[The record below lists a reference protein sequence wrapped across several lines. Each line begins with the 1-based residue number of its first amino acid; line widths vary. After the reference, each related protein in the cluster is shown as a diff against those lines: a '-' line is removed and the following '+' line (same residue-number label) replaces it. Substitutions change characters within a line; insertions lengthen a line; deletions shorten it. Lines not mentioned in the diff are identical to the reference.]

1 MNNVLVVK
9 KFANRIEKIPAH
21 PHPVSVIA
29 WTVETEEAP
38 KYLLNS
44 DGKLEKLPPY
54 ASSQNKIPIS
64 DKTGFPV
71 KQNNA
76 AKIPNEQMK
85 W

>member
-29 WTVETEEAP
+29 WTVDTQVSP
-38 KYLLNS
+38 KYLDNKL
-44 DGKLEKLPPY
+44 GKVEKLPPY
-54 ASSQNKIPIS
+54 AHSISKIPIS